1 MEAEYSGLRSSMFWS
16 SYTLVT
22 LGDLGYGIGI
32 HSGLV
37 STQSSV
43 SRMQGCKR
51 PGLGTALCH
60 DICKH
65 TRTGRAVRLC
75 ICICTAFVLTAGC
88 KDRWPCRQV
97 CR

>member
-1 MEAEYSGLRSSMFWS
+1 MFTEAEYSGLRSSMFWS

-43 SRMQGCKR
+43 SRMQGLQAAR
-51 PGLGTALCH
+51 FGDGAL
-60 DICKH
+60 
-65 TRTGRAVRLC
+65 
-75 ICICTAFVLTAGC
+75 
-88 KDRWPCRQV
+88 P
-97 CR
+97 